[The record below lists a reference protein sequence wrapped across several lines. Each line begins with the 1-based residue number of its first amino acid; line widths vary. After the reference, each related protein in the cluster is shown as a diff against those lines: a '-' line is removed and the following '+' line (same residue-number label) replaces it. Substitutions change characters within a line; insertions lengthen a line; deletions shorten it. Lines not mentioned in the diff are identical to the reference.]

1 MNESRQVAWAPVH
14 RLLAPLLGAPGLA
27 PGTPAWCDLDDTDPA
42 KWRAVLWSAVWW
54 SVAEDA
60 RQEALADAS
69 RAVSAAADWPGI
81 ARAAQRRRS
90 GVYIPR
96 AVA

>member
-1 MNESRQVAWAPVH
+1 MNSRQVAWEPVY
-14 RLLAPLLGAPGLA
+14 RFLAPDLGDHNII
-27 PGTPAWCDLDDTDPA
+27 PGTPAWCDLDDHDHR
-42 KWRAVLWSAVWW
+42 KRAACNWPVVWW

-60 RQEALADAS
+60 RQTAIAEAS
-69 RAVSAAADWPGI
+69 REISTAADWPAV
-81 ARAAQRRRS
+81 ARRMQRRKS